1 MITILSD
8 PSYALPVSPAE
19 VLRWLA
25 TESPNNFQLRRAD
38 WLIGSAASA
47 GSPDYTDFTVS
58 TDFTGSIGDS
68 ITIVDSL
75 GNAYTGLITQIYDS
89 PARNLQCDIL
99 FGDIAG
105 TPAYMNDHTLYGGYY
120 FEGRLTVN
128 GVAQALTVIASPNSK
143 GIADLDVSGILRI
156 MVAIGK
162 TADYTATLATEPT
175 KGGTFTFAYRG
186 CWYGSEE
193 AYTEEGNTWYYV
205 EAVRSIEQGSNL
217 HEYVATESQDAPFF
231 NAFEQ
236 PVYFLG
242 LPFDLTFLLPVQP
255 VTSPVTELTVTI
267 KHYNANN
274 TLLSTHT
281 EQVEITGL
289 DGKVVSL
296 KIDPTS
302 IEATAAYLTAEI
314 TTP

>member
-38 WLIGSAASA
+38 WLISSAVSA
-47 GSPDYTDFTVS
+47 GSPDYTNFEVS
-58 TDFTGSIGDS
+58 TDFTGSVGDS
-68 ITIVDSL
+68 ITIVDNL
-75 GNAYTGLITQIYDS
+75 GNARTGVVTVIYDS
-89 PARNLQCDIL
+89 PARNLQCDIP
-99 FGDIAG
+99 FGDFLG
-105 TPAYMNDHTLYGGYY
+105 TPTYMNDNTLYAGYY

-128 GVAQALTVIASPNSK
+128 GTVQPLTIIASPNSK
-143 GIADLDVSGILRI
+143 GIADLDVSGVLRI
-156 MVAIGK
+156 MVALGK
-162 TADYTATLATEPT
+162 TADYTALLAAEPT

-186 CWYGSEE
+186 AWYGSEE
-193 AYTEEGNTWYYV
+193 PYTEEGNTWYYV
-205 EAVRSIEQGSNL
+205 EAVRSVEQGSNL
-217 HEYVATESQDAPFF
+217 HEYVPTETQDAPFF
-231 NAFEQ
+231 NAFAQ

-281 EQVEITGL
+281 EQIEITGL

-296 KIDPTS
+296 KIDPAS
-302 IEATAAYLTAEI
+302 IETTAAYLTAEI